1 MLTRANGDERRA
13 WQQLQA
19 SAQNRQERIGEL
31 LQEKF
36 ALLLTKRRR
45 DHQLQQ
51 CRGNSALLEYNRNR
65 LYDRYLKWKA
75 KEFNSWQIILALQN
89 NPLGNIAAAAIGLQ
103 HV

>member
-1 MLTRANGDERRA
+1 MEMINQALNDERMAR
-13 WQQLQA
+13 QYHQA

-51 CRGNSALLEYNRNR
+51 CRGNRALLEYNRDR

-75 KEFNSWQIILALQN
+75 KEFNSRQIILNLQN
-89 NPLGNIAAAAIGLQ
+89 NPPGNMAAAVGI
-103 HV
+103 